1 MQIHIT
7 VLNPMKTLC
16 TTLLSVLLLVAGNTA
31 FAAQPEQPEYQTINP
46 PLATHSGNKIEVMEI
61 FWYGCPHCYA
71 FEPYLEKW
79 LQTKPANV
87 EFRLMPG
94 ILNRAWVAHA
104 RAFYTAEKL
113 GVLDKIHRQLFD
125 AIHKDR
131 RNIFDEDSIRA
142 FFVEQGVDGGEFS
155 KVYDS
160 KEIDE
165 KLRQAIQAQVDAKVT
180 GVPSLIVG
188 GKYLTSPSMTGSYEA
203 LEKVL
208 NNLIKRESEGK

>member
-1 MQIHIT
+1 
-7 VLNPMKTLC
+7 MKTIC
-16 TTLLSVLLLVAGNTA
+16 TTLLSVLLLISGYTA
-31 FAAQPEQPEYQTINP
+31 YADQPEQTDYETINP

-71 FEPYLEKW
+71 FEPYLQKW
-79 LQTKPANV
+79 LKTKPDNV

-113 GVLDKIHRQLFD
+113 GVLDKIHHQLFD

-131 RNIFDEDSIRA
+131 RNIFDEDSIKA
-142 FFVEQGVDGGEFS
+142 FFVEQGVNGDEFS

-160 KEIDE
+160 KAIDE
-165 KLRQAIQAQVDAKVT
+165 KLIQAIHVQRDAKVG
-180 GVPSLIVG
+180 GVPSLIVD
-188 GKYLTSPSMTGSYEA
+188 GKYLTSPSMTGSYESLA
-203 LEKVL
+203 QVL
-208 NNLIKRESEGK
+208 NSLVKKAAAGK